1 MGIVSAIF
9 ETLSEIITEVVTLM
23 TSLFEGVAGIFYSEA
38 DGLTFVG
45 TLALVGLGISV
56 FWLGFK
62 FIRSW
67 IKTKG

>member
-23 TSLFEGVAGIFYSEA
+23 TDLFEGVAGIFYAE
-38 DGLTFVG
+38 GELTFVG
-45 TLALVGLGISV
+45 TFALIGLGISV

>member
-23 TSLFEGVAGIFYSEA
+23 TSLFEGVADIFYAE
-38 DGLTFVG
+38 GELTFVG
-45 TLALVGLGISV
+45 TLALVGLGISL

-67 IKTKG
+67 VKTKG